1 MKWKLLWVV
10 CWLVGPL
17 LTAQAEPRVQEWN
30 YSTLRSTPENLGSL
44 AISVNAEMK
53 TPDGKATLEVVP
65 EYDRE
70 DMVWPAHLR
79 YPGRTTLI
87 RGGKGVAITFWIKG
101 PAGSQ
106 ISVRVT
112 DAASTIFAENQSYD
126 LTGDWQKIEYKAELK
141 VPITGRWV
149 NAPRLL
155 LEKTKKG
162 EHYFVGP
169 VTCQTIE

>member
-1 MKWKLLWVV
+1 MKLGLL
-10 CWLVGPL
+10 LVASLLMGPL
-17 LTAQAEPRVQEWN
+17 LTAQAEPRTQEWN
-30 YSTLRSTPENLGSL
+30 YTTLRSTPENLGSL
-44 AISVNAEMK
+44 AISVNAEVK

-65 EYDRE
+65 DYDRE
-70 DMVWPAHLR
+70 DMVWPSHLR